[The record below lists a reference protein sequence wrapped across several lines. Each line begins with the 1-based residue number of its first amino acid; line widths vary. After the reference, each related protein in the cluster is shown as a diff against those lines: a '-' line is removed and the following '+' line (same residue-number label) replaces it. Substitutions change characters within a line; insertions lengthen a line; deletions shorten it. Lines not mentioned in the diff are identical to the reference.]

1 MLGRSGVS
9 LLSRSRTSALGCGG
23 AHGKLIFDVFA
34 SLAEYERSRLS
45 DRTRPGLAA
54 AKARGRLGGR
64 PPAMTAA
71 KLEAAR
77 DLRRQGKK
85 LQEIAETLSVSMS
98 TLTRALGPR
107 KGRSGPESEA
117 IVRSVA

>member
-1 MLGRSGVS
+1 M
-9 LLSRSRTSALGCGG
+9 
-23 AHGKLIFDVFA
+23 FA

-45 DRTRPGLAA
+45 ERTRAGLVA

-64 PPAMTAA
+64 PPAMTAT
-71 KLEAAR
+71 KLAATR
-77 DLRRQGKK
+77 DLRSQGEK

-107 KGRSGPESEA
+107 TGKPALESQA
-117 IVRSVA
+117 FVHNVA